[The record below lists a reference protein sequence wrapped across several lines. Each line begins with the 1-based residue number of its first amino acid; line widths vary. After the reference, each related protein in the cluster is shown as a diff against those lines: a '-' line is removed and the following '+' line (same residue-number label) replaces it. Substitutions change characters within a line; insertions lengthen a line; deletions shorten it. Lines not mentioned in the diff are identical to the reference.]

1 MFLLLSDYNCQLG
14 SHLSCIT
21 TPISHKS
28 TLIPSCSWGHIP
40 RVTLLHLVSHYR
52 KWDIQLD
59 GLCNNGTQRT
69 HFKLKS
75 WVHER
80 HGKGGQS
87 SIIIRDSILL
97 SLSLSLF
104 LKQMLFLRLMK
115 LNFLI
120 LIDQESF
127 FWILCRKW
135 NVQMTV
141 CSMRIRNIAHNESH
155 VYTRHVKQSINAT
168 GNNMTKTVNQVSQ
181 DELYAYHCVIQA
193 YNNVNPG

>member
-1 MFLLLSDYNCQLG
+1 MSSVLVKHISHSVNLLQMFLLLSDYNCQLG

-97 SLSLSLF
+97 SLSLSLSF
-104 LKQMLFLRLMK
+104 LNRCYFWGWWSWTFLFWSIK
-115 LNFLI
+115 NPF
-120 LIDQESF
+120 SGF
-127 FWILCRKW
+127 FAGNEMCKW
-135 NVQMTV
+135 
-141 CSMRIRNIAHNESH
+141 R
-155 VYTRHVKQSINAT
+155 
-168 GNNMTKTVNQVSQ
+168 
-181 DELYAYHCVIQA
+181 YAA
-193 YNNVNPG
+193 WG